1 MRLPWRPGSLRGVL
15 CSEDK
20 HVRQASV
27 ATELGVQIHGPAGL
41 VGASAERIYRTTLA
55 TLALLCH
62 GPPKVKQ
69 LQIILGRWIFI
80 LQYRRVA
87 MSVLSRSWDYMC
99 HPRKRKNLWKLVC
112 SELSHLVCLV
122 PLLQFDLL
130 TGFNPVVTC
139 SDASETGGAVAIA
152 TGLSHAGS
160 ELASRISQP
169 SYEPLHAELLVV
181 SCFNGLGGAFRAYD
195 LVGVRAVGLIS
206 IEIDKAAV
214 RVVRNT
220 WPHALEVH
228 DINEVNREMVASWAN
243 MFPRVTEVHAWGGFP
258 CVHLSSAR
266 AGRRNLE
273 GEGSNLFFK
282 LVEVIELLR
291 TFFPWTSQLGMKS
304 VPGCKSSH

>member
-1 MRLPWRPGSLRGVL
+1 MSSAGRGM
-15 CSEDK
+15 
-20 HVRQASV
+20 
-27 ATELGVQIHGPAGL
+27 
-41 VGASAERIYRTTLA
+41 
-55 TLALLCH
+55 
-62 GPPKVKQ
+62 
-69 LQIILGRWIFI
+69 F
-80 LQYRRVA
+80 
-87 MSVLSRSWDYMC
+87 

-152 TGLSHAGS
+152 TGLSHSGS

-282 LVEVIELLR
+282 LVEVIELLEEIFGPQAVVEFVIENVFSMDVSAR
-291 TFFPWTSQLGMKS
+291 REISARLQIKPLKLDPSNCSPISRAGVDL
-304 VPGCKSSH
+304 